1 MQRVRLHQNA
11 FQLDCLQ
18 QLPQCL
24 GFTAC
29 ISGVGGLGNRDAQAL
44 GIEADLGNEFRCAR
58 VGLSD
63 GATQRLAVTHQRLE
77 SLRHTRLS
85 RHPLAQHGFKA
96 SHIELR
102 KE

>member
-44 GIEADLGNEFRCAR
+44 GIEADLGNECRCT
-58 VGLSD
+58 G
-63 GATQRLAVTHQRLE
+63 AVTARKDDVL
-77 SLRHTRLS
+77 LL
-85 RHPLAQHGFKA
+85 FKPP
-96 SHIELR
+96 SST
-102 KE
+102 